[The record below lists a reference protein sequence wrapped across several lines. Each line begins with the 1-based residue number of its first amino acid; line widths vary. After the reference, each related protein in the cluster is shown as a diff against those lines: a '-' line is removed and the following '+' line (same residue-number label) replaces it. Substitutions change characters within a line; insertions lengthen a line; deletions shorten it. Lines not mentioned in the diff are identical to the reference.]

1 MGSANQPGQL
11 QPLIRTA
18 TPDDAPAIAHLL
30 DVLGYACSDI
40 EAGERIAALAE
51 DLDQRLL
58 VADLHGGVV
67 GLICYDL
74 MYYLPLGVRTC
85 RITALSVS
93 TDCQGRGIGRQLL
106 REAETRAREAGAARI
121 ELTSAQHRVEAHAF
135 YRACGYGE
143 SALRFLKRLGDA

>member
-1 MGSANQPGQL
+1 MARRSACRARSWRASLAARAKWPAASSSNCRSTASCTPAARPSWCSARAEDTADMGSANQPGQL

-74 MYYLPLGVRTC
+74 MYYLPLGVR
-85 RITALSVS
+85 
-93 TDCQGRGIGRQLL
+93 
-106 REAETRAREAGAARI
+106 
-121 ELTSAQHRVEAHAF
+121 
-135 YRACGYGE
+135 
-143 SALRFLKRLGDA
+143 